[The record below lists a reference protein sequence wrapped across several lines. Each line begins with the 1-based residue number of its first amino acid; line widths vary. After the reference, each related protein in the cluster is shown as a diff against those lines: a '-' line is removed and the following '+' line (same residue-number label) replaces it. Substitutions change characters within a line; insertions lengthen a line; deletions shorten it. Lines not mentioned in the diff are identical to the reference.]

1 MFNTVYLKKKGFED
15 LLKVEMMTVGPIQE
29 NTYVVINEATNEA
42 LIVDPGEESER
53 LVQWIKGNNWQP
65 VAVLLTHCHSD
76 HIGALDAVRAAFNI
90 EAYVHEIE
98 RDFITDPN
106 LNLSALQ
113 PFPNLS
119 QRPAEHHW
127 TEMGKKTIGPFEF
140 EVRHV
145 PGHSPGHV
153 VYIFRDDAFVVV
165 GDAVF
170 NGSIGRTDLPGGNL
184 STLMQGIAQYIV
196 TLPGH
201 FLLYPGHGEKTT
213 IQNEILYNPYFEAF
227 RQ

>member
-1 MFNTVYLKKKGFED
+1 MLKI
-15 LLKVEMMTVGPIQE
+15 EMMTVGPIQE
-29 NTYVVINEATNEA
+29 NAYVVINEVTNEA
-42 LIVDPGEESER
+42 LIVDPGEEAER
-53 LVQWIKGNNWQP
+53 FIHWIKSNNWQP

-76 HIGALDAVRAAFNI
+76 HIGALDAVREAFNI

-98 RDFITDPN
+98 QDYLTDPE

-119 QRPAEHHW
+119 QHPAEHLW
-127 TEMGKKTIGPFEF
+127 TVMGRKTIGSFEF
-140 EVRHV
+140 EVAHV

-153 VYIFRDDAFVVV
+153 VYIFHDDAFVVV

-170 NGSIGRTDLPGGNL
+170 NGSVGRTDLPGGDL
-184 STLMQGIAQYIV
+184 RTLLQGIAQHIV
-196 TLPGH
+196 PLPGH
-201 FLLYPGHGEKTT
+201 FVLYPGHGDQTT
-213 IQNEILYNPYFEAF
+213 IQAEIKFNPYFEAF